1 MTFAL
6 LGGVLIAVYI
16 LYRTFR
22 KKPQPPAAPVA
33 DPAANRDA
41 DSAAGAAAEPA
52 PDASASAAAEAAGEG
67 SEATVSSFVTAEV
80 APDEPRVN
88 KEELVEMID
97 SLIEQ
102 YAEEIR
108 EMTPAQ
114 VKKKRASWDQI
125 ESLQQITQID
135 FAEEVIERFWG
146 YKKGTTPEIS
156 NAKKLSLGRGVWYTT
171 RLPETE

>member
-6 LGGVLIAVYI
+6 LGGLIIAAYI

-22 KKPQPPAAPVA
+22 KKPQPSPGPAADTAADPDAGTVA
-33 DPAANRDA
+33 EPAQGVAAASGKDPAA
-41 DSAAGAAAEPA
+41 AG
-52 PDASASAAAEAAGEG
+52 
-67 SEATVSSFVTAEV
+67 SSFVTAEV
-80 APDEPRVN
+80 APDEPHVD

-97 SLIEQ
+97 SLINQ

-125 ESLQQITQID
+125 ESLQQITQIE